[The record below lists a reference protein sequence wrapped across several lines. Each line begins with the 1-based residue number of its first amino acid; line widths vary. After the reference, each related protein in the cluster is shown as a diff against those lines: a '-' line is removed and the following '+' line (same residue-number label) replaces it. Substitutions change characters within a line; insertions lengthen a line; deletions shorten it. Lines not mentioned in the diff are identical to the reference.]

1 MKEHE
6 TAIYINLLIDKRIV
20 GIDDTKKK
28 AQIPDII
35 IFLLVLDSNYPEEA
49 PKLITKS
56 NFCTPSLM
64 DGRDLFNEVCP
75 IWTPKTKLIEIIRG
89 IVPFCA
95 KVINNKTY
103 QFFGTFHIESIYDMR
118 VFEHMIVSKYIY
130 IY

>member
-1 MKEHE
+1 M
-6 TAIYINLLIDKRIV
+6 
-20 GIDDTKKK
+20 
-28 AQIPDII
+28 
-35 IFLLVLDSNYPEEA
+35 LVLDSNYPEEA

-56 NFCTPSLM
+56 NFSTPSLM

-75 IWTPKTKLIEIIRG
+75 KWTPKTKLIEIVRG

>member
-1 MKEHE
+1 M
-6 TAIYINLLIDKRIV
+6 
-20 GIDDTKKK
+20 
-28 AQIPDII
+28 QIPDII

-64 DGRDLFNEVCP
+64 DGRDLFIEVCP
-75 IWTPKTKLIEIIRG
+75 KWTPKTKLIQIISEII
-89 IVPFCA
+89 PFCA

-118 VFEHMIVSKYIY
+118 VFEHMIVSKYAYSFNSLFFRFIQM
-130 IY
+130 